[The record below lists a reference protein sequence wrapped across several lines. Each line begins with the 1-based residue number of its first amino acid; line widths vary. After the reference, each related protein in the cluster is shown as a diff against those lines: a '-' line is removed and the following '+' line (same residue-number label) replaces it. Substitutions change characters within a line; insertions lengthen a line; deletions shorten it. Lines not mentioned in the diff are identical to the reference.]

1 MFYACVSIDFFEANQ
16 ILKFTDFFFKIEV
29 DFILFVLRDF
39 FNKTEDNFNF
49 VVYFWKDLLLFR

>member
-1 MFYACVSIDFFEANQ
+1 MFYACVSIEFFETNQ
-16 ILKFTDFFFKIEV
+16 IFRFTDFFCKIEV

>member
-1 MFYACVSIDFFEANQ
+1 MFYACVSIEFFETNQ